1 MSLKK
6 VRQVR
11 KDRFFKIWDI
21 LIYGLIAAVVA
32 ALFIA
37 AALTADNSALQ
48 SVEVRYNN
56 ALAFFY
62 DFSADEYEIS
72 LPQNI
77 AVEENEDGLTVTF
90 CTDGGSLAE
99 PRDYNI
105 IFIDKSART
114 VSVTESDCSNRK
126 DCVHTRA
133 ITNSSGV
140 IACTPHRLEIS
151 PPGFSDIDGTLPAG

>member
-6 VRQVR
+6 VRQVK
-11 KDRFFKIWDI
+11 KDRFFKLWDI

-37 AALTADNSALQ
+37 AAFTADNSALQ

-90 CTDGGSLAE
+90 CTDGGSLTE

-114 VSVTESDCSNRK
+114 VSDRK
-126 DCVHTRA
+126 RLLSSPRLRTHPRHNKFFGRYSVH
-133 ITNSSGV
+133 
-140 IACTPHRLEIS
+140 S
-151 PPGFSDIDGTLPAG
+151 PPSGDISSRLL